1 MAQHD
6 WTKEQEE
13 LRQQSLIMAANGNY
27 KDAVEVAK
35 KSLELSIEADNQD
48 YVKMNKESIDEWSR
62 KR

>member
-1 MAQHD
+1 MTENPRFFQ
-6 WTKEQEE
+6 

-27 KDAVEVAK
+27 RGAVKVAK